1 MTTWLVILLLAVMLS
16 PLAWLMPSNRQ
27 RGKMA
32 LRLEARRLGLA
43 MQLARQD
50 WPHWLESAPPT
61 SCAQFHCPRRR
72 GREAWCYWQN
82 TPGQWLNQWREP
94 CADDEL
100 LDALRSLP
108 GMSTRWRRPPSS
120 LPCIGASAAIA
131 PTSGASP
138 SFSASARLRRRA
150 EVHWLRAAYS
160 AATFSRPSMIRS
172 AFLLTRNGTLFW
184 L

>member
-1 MTTWLVILLLAVMLS
+1 MCIRDS
-16 PLAWLMPSNRQ
+16 
-27 RGKMA
+27 GKMA

-108 GMSTRWRRPPSS
+108 GDVYKVEACLLYTSGFPWNRPRRWRCSTRRRGRS
-120 LPCIGASAAIA
+120 
-131 PTSGASP
+131 TW
-138 SFSASARLRRRA
+138 AR
-150 EVHWLRAAYS
+150 
-160 AATFSRPSMIRS
+160 
-172 AFLLTRNGTLFW
+172 
-184 L
+184 

>member
-32 LRLEARRLGLA
+32 VRLEARRLGLA

-108 GMSTRWRRPPSS
+108 GDVYKVEATAQFLALYWGER
-120 LPCIGASAAIA
+120 GDSADLGRIA
-131 PTSGASP
+131 E
-138 SFSASARLRRRA
+138 FLRQRA
-150 EVHWLRAAYS
+150 
-160 AATFSRPSMIRS
+160 
-172 AFLLTRNGTLFW
+172 
-184 L
+184 